1 MGYTSTI
8 DEISSLFHRFRTV
21 VITTHVNPD
30 GDALGSELALSS
42 SLRQLGKNV
51 TILNHNITPDN
62 YLWMDQEKNILQF
75 NPEKHSKLIS
85 DADCIC
91 IVDTNQPERLRSLE
105 PFVLKSK
112 AVKVVI
118 DHHLDPHPF
127 GDHYLVD
134 DDATST
140 GEIIYR
146 LIQQSGNIKLTKEIA
161 TNLYAA
167 IMTDTG
173 SFRYPRTDPETHI
186 IASELIKAGADPTVI
201 FSNVYEDWTEG
212 RMRLL
217 GEALDSIKISPNG
230 KVAYMVC
237 TQKMFHD
244 TGTNEVETDNFTV
257 YPMSIRGVT
266 IGILFNELKNGFKIS
281 FRSKGNIPINQLAKE
296 FGGNGH
302 LNAAGARLFDKQLD
316 EILPKVIDRAI
327 QYSEE
332 KIVPVIGQ

>member
-1 MGYTSTI
+1 VGNTSTI
-8 DEISSLFHRFRTV
+8 TEISELFHRFHTI

-30 GDALGSELALSS
+30 GDALGSELAIAA
-42 SLRQLGKNV
+42 SLQQLQKSV
-51 TILNHNITPDN
+51 TILNHNTTPEN
-62 YLWMDQEKNILQF
+62 YKWMDPGNQILQF
-75 NPEKHSKLIS
+75 NPEKLSKFIL

-127 GDHYLVD
+127 GDYYLID
-134 DDATST
+134 NDATST
-140 GEIIYR
+140 GEIIYALLR
-146 LIQQSGNIKLTKEIA
+146 CSKDVKLTKDIA
-161 TNLYAA
+161 SALYTA

-173 SFRYPRTDPETHI
+173 SFRYPRTDPETHV
-186 IASELIKAGADPTVI
+186 IASELIAAGADPTEI

-217 GEALDSIKISPNG
+217 GEALDSIRISPNG
-230 KVAYMVC
+230 RVAYMVC
-237 TQKMFHD
+237 TQKMFRD
-244 TGTNEVETDNFTV
+244 TKTTEVETDNFTV

-266 IGILFNELKNGFKIS
+266 IGILLNELKNGIKIS
-281 FRSKGNIPINQLAKE
+281 FRSKGTIPINQLAKE

-316 EILPKVIDRAI
+316 EILPLVIERAI
-327 QYSEE
+327 QYSEGN
-332 KIVPVIGQ
+332 IIPVIGQ